1 MRQTDTE
8 LSLIGLAFLLHNDG
22 RLDVA
27 KEAASRAAHLSGGRE
42 RQTSNRV
49 LDEGGKAISH
59 FEVVPG
65 IASFGRRY
73 HLFWTRHSLANLF
86 RFEDALMALVV
97 Q

>member
-8 LSLIGLAFLLHNDG
+8 LGLIGLAFLLHNDG
-22 RLDVA
+22 RLDAA
-27 KEAASRAAHLSGGRE
+27 KKLHHVRSISHW
-42 RQTSNRV
+42 RQR
-49 LDEGGKAISH
+49 KAISH

-73 HLFWTRHSLANLF
+73 NLFWTRHSLANLF